1 MKIFI
6 NRILDKQ
13 IYFSTDYGEGRGIW
27 KEDTRPFQK
36 EYFVEF
42 DISKLYSYKELI
54 ISKTEEYKIG
64 IYDNKI
70 NLTLLLTGYDE
81 YGCATFQFGNS
92 IIEIETNYDNQ
103 ILALIGKYIVILV
116 ENLDIYDEN
125 L

>member
-64 IYDNKI
+64 IYD
-70 NLTLLLTGYDE
+70 TLLLTGYDE

-92 IIEIETNYDNQ
+92 IIEIETNYDNR

>member
-81 YGCATFQFGNS
+81 YGCATFQL
-92 IIEIETNYDNQ
+92 Q
-103 ILALIGKYIVILV
+103 KQKLIMIT
-116 ENLDIYDEN
+116 EFQH
-125 L
+125 

>member
-6 NRILDKQ
+6 YRILDKQ
-13 IYFSTDYGEGRGIW
+13 IYFFTDYGEGRGIW
-27 KEDTRPFQK
+27 KEDTEPFQK

-81 YGCATFQFGNS
+81 YGCATFQFSNS

>member
-6 NRILDKQ
+6 NKILDKYV
-13 IYFSTDYGEGRGIW
+13 YFSTDYGEGKGIW
-27 KEDTRPFQK
+27 KENTEPFKK

-42 DISKLYSYKELI
+42 DISKLYSYNELT
-54 ISKTEEYKIG
+54 ISKTEEYKIE
-64 IYDNKI
+64 IYNNKI
-70 NLTLLLTGYDE
+70 NLTLLLIEYDE

-92 IIEIETNYDNQ
+92 IIEIETNYDNR

>member
-1 MKIFI
+1 M
-6 NRILDKQ
+6 
-13 IYFSTDYGEGRGIW
+13 
-27 KEDTRPFQK
+27 
-36 EYFVEF
+36 
-42 DISKLYSYKELI
+42 LI

-81 YGCATFQFGNS
+81 YGCATFQFSNS